1 MNNKGQMNVYD
12 LHWKY
17 EGRKKKPCE
26 YSFMRYI
33 GQSVQFYNCTR
44 DEHWTGHIIE
54 IFPYYT
60 YVHTVKGVLVGTP
73 STIKP
78 LIEEDFK

>member
-1 MNNKGQMNVYD
+1 MDNEGQTNIYD

-17 EGRKKKPCE
+17 EGRRQKPCE

-33 GQSVQFYNCTR
+33 GQKVSFYGDPKN
-44 DEHWTGHIIE
+44 ENWTGHIIE

-60 YVHTVKGVLVGTP
+60 YVQTVKGVLVGTP
-73 STIKP
+73 TTIKP
-78 LIEEDFK
+78 LLEED